1 MLIVNLL
8 QLDLEKRFKLSNLIR
23 KTIQNLKEY
32 IPGEQPSDKNLIKLN
47 TNENPYLPS
56 PDVQDILSMVE
67 ISNLNKYPDPN
78 CTELKKVI
86 ADLHNCSVEEV
97 FIGNGSDE
105 ILSLS
110 VKSFVEKNEVVG
122 FFDPSYSLYPVLADI
137 EDVKYELLELD
148 DQFKFNGKLTNK
160 IKLLLIANPNAP
172 TSISLSDDLMLKLVK
187 NEKSILLVD
196 EAYADFSKK
205 DFIHFALEYENCLV
219 TRSLSKS
226 YSLAGI
232 RCGYCI
238 GNKKLIG
245 ALNKVKDSYNI
256 NYLTQE
262 IARVAILDQGTMK
275 ANVEAI
281 NQTKTILVNKLKELG
296 FKVFPSETNFLWV
309 KPLGINAKKLYN
321 LLRSKNIL
329 VRYFDNNS
337 KTKDF
342 LRITIGTAPEIFN
355 LIDVLDDIVNNNSK

>member
-1 MLIVNLL
+1 MKKKIIIKILAILL
-8 QLDLEKRFKLSNLIR
+8 C
-23 KTIQNLKEY
+23 
-32 IPGEQPSDKNLIKLN
+32 
-47 TNENPYLPS
+47 LP
-56 PDVQDILSMVE
+56 
-67 ISNLNKYPDPN
+67 N
-78 CTELKKVI
+78 
-86 ADLHNCSVEEV
+86 
-97 FIGNGSDE
+97 
-105 ILSLS
+105 
-110 VKSFVEKNEVVG
+110 
-122 FFDPSYSLYPVLADI
+122 
-137 EDVKYELLELD
+137 
-148 DQFKFNGKLTNK
+148 
-160 IKLLLIANPNAP
+160 
-172 TSISLSDDLMLKLVK
+172 ISLSNDLMLKLVK
-187 NEKSILLVD
+187 NQKSILLVD

-245 ALNKVKDSYNI
+245 ALNKIKDSYNI

-281 NQTKTILVNKLKELG
+281 NQTKTILVNKLNEFG
-296 FKVFPSETNFLWV
+296 FKVFPSETNFLWI
-309 KPLGINAKKLYN
+309 KPLGINAEKLYN